1 VLATLRQGEQ
11 DMWRIF
17 LGACAA
23 ALCACG
29 SSGGSTDAGTGSIAI
44 GGAGDNA
51 PAFVGNWSG
60 TLTFIDPGSGDVV
73 DTETATI
80 PIIETAANTIVLD
93 ESCPDG
99 TGLPASV
106 TSATQFGIS
115 APFACP
121 VFTGDTSCASIVFTF
136 TSLSGSLAGSG
147 AATSLSFSGQV
158 SAAGCGT
165 SAEENIS
172 FSSTGGKSNVAR
184 AAFKS
189 LGERVGLRAAR

>member
-1 VLATLRQGEQ
+1 
-11 DMWRIF
+11 MWRV
-17 LGACAA
+17 LLAACAV

-44 GGAGDNA
+44 GGPGDNA

-106 TSATQFGIS
+106 TSATQFGIT

-121 VFTGDTSCASIVFTF
+121 TFTGDTSCASIVFTF
-136 TSLSGSLAGSG
+136 TTLSGSLAG
-147 AATSLSFSGQV
+147 TSLNFSGQV

-172 FSSTGGKSNVAR
+172 FASTGGKSSVAG
-184 AAFKS
+184 ASLKS
-189 LGERVGLRAAR
+189 LGQRLGLKASR